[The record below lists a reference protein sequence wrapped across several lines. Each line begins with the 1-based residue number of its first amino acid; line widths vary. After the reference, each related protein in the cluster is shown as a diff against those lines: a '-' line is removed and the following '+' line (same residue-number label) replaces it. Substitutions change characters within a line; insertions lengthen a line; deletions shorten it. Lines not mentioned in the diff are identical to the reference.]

1 MKPVFFFKQTKKK
14 PYLANKIRLIG
25 DYVRREQKKMAQN

>member
-1 MKPVFFFKQTKKK
+1 MKPVFFLNKQKNK